1 MKEIKAGDEK
11 FIVNDCCAIILAAG
25 ESSRLGSP
33 KQLLIYRG
41 ETLLQRTINA
51 AKQAG
56 MKCIILVL
64 GASKALVLSQ
74 TDIAGV
80 NVTEN
85 ENWQAGMSSSVA
97 TGIKAIKEMHPPPD
111 AAILMVCDQPYISSS
126 VLTELLAV
134 QKTTGKPIIA
144 CEYENITGV
153 PAVFHQSFF
162 EQLANLDGDAGA
174 RKIIKE
180 YPEKVAV
187 VPFPLGIVDI
197 DTPDVYKRLS

>member
-1 MKEIKAGDEK
+1 MKTYGEK

-56 MKCIILVL
+56 IKCIILVL
-64 GASKALVLSQ
+64 GSNNALILSQ
-74 TDIAGV
+74 TDTNGV
-80 NVTEN
+80 HVVEN
-85 ENWQAGMSSSVA
+85 DNWQTGMASSVA
-97 TGIKAIKEMHPPPD
+97 TGIKAIKEIQPLPD

-126 VLTELLAV
+126 ILNELIAE

-144 CEYENITGV
+144 CEYENISGV
-153 PAVFHQSFF
+153 PALFNQIFF
-162 EQLANLDGDAGA
+162 EQLENLDGDAGA
-174 RKIIKE
+174 KKIIRE
-180 YPEKVAV
+180 YPDKVAV
-187 VPFPLGIVDI
+187 VPFPLGIIDI
-197 DTPDVYKRLS
+197 DTQEGYKRLI